1 MDLLVRGN
9 PKKLKT
15 KAMKTQ
21 ITIKGLGLLAI
32 LFLLVPLS
40 LSLYGRTNV
49 EKVMR
54 EFQARYHYINPG
66 FYIWPDCYGGPA
78 PSYI

>member
-1 MDLLVRGN
+1 MVKYICCLSN
-9 PKKLKT
+9 TEFKKIDMT
-15 KAMKTQ
+15 KRFK
-21 ITIKGLGLLAI
+21 IKGLGLLAI
-32 LFLLVPLS
+32 LFLLVPLN
-40 LSLYGRTNV
+40 LYGGTNV

-66 FYIWPDCYGGPA
+66 FYVWPDCYGGPA